1 MRFPF
6 RAAEIDED
14 PRHMDVTSETKTI
27 ESKIKGNKL
36 KCCSWICC
44 DGYTH
49 ELY

>member
-1 MRFPF
+1 MSFPF
-6 RAAEIDED
+6 RAVEIDED
-14 PRHMDVTSETKTI
+14 PRHTNVTAETKTI

-36 KCCSWICC
+36 KCYCWICC